1 MKAPQRGSVLLT
13 VIAGL
18 VLLAL
23 LGSAMVTLM
32 TGSVMTG
39 VDGKEAVQAT
49 YLAESGKEIVRVQT
63 EKLSGEDIM
72 NKAIALEKKGPISID
87 GKGDVK
93 LQFFPSWFRWT
104 GEELKSTDS
113 KWYGGAPTGSHEWL
127 AISENGAMRYLID
140 DIGNIPKDAFGTK
153 AADIYLIGRVSEDI
167 TYDAANKTL
176 TVKTTEN
183 DLDYFPDSG
192 GLIGLVSQRTEEGS
206 PPITVQ
212 VNTHRFTYDKKELE
226 KGNYKFTNVTRL
238 SSSPLSTDTFMDKDI
253 VLGQYF
259 RVVSEG
265 QTANGARAAQVW
277 HTNGRNSLKYGSN
290 SDTGKE
296 NTTNIISGNL
306 DNTNDIKSL
315 FGQHVTEHNKNN
327 GYTVSQYGQ
336 SLKAISIQGFRPSMP
351 NHFLLKT
358 SKKTSTDYWFA
369 GITDDTIPFEQFL
382 KDNGVMVQVSTMIHP
397 PEDEKAKRSFF
408 AGILFRTKFL
418 QGNKSAALTPHG
430 VSGLGMGIVY
440 GSIEFDDEPEEIYYK
455 VDECTIN
462 PALLPGFEWIS
473 EGSSNPEDPEG
484 YFRIKKTDW
493 DTYSNIFIKGTPSVT
508 KKNIIKPTLILWAY
522 DDSITDKK
530 QVYEPPYSLRCL
542 AAASLNSSDVY
553 TPDSS
558 SINNFY
564 FTRIV
569 AQIRE
574 QGNFNKIRAWIASQ
588 RPPCYGIITSHTL
601 IDPET
606 NNFPYEYNPEEVSKL
621 GKVLDEIRNGFKIS
635 EGALWPT
642 LDFVNGVAPLLS
654 IDRFTLITWQ
664 YINPDALFAGF
675 ETEKADGSNVK
686 TIVTVPFATGAEYNR
701 AGIFQGA
708 YTEDDDEI
716 PNTYNLNFRN
726 FAVGIPNSN
735 GVEDDSSSGLTPG
748 IVQ

>member
-206 PPITVQ
+206 SPITVQ

-259 RVVSEG
+259 RIVSEG

-277 HTNGRNSLKYGSN
+277 HTNGRSSLRYASKDGTGNESSVVGGNTAQDLIDIFDGTFTPKKPDDDEGLVTGNNILGKLEADEDELEWKFNEVNGSN
-290 SDTGKE
+290 GDKIE
-296 NTTNIISGNL
+296 I
-306 DNTNDIKSL
+306 
-315 FGQHVTEHNKNN
+315 
-327 GYTVSQYGQ
+327 
-336 SLKAISIQGFRPSMP
+336 
-351 NHFLLKT
+351 NHFIKVGNEGGNHEYWSVAVAKPWLLYDEQN
-358 SKKTSTDYWFA
+358 SPNLSAIFQYAFEP
-369 GITDDTIPFEQFL
+369 DD
-382 KDNGVMVQVSTMIHP
+382 
-397 PEDEKAKRSFF
+397 EDDCYFT
-408 AGILFRTKFL
+408 GILFRLGFLSSSTSDIVTSTGTVRQGYGAKGLGVGVL
-418 QGNKSAALTPHG
+418 QGRVILQKNDVQTAS
-430 VSGLGMGIVY
+430 V
-440 GSIEFDDEPEEIYYK
+440 
-455 VDECTIN
+455 N
-462 PALLPGFEWIS
+462 PALLPGFTYTHNGKFEIS
-473 EGSSNPEDPEG
+473 NEDKVRYYGADDMPDGLLGRFIDNKNKPSIALYPLLVLWEYDDTKNGTATGSLQTLRPLA
-484 YFRIKKTDW
+484 IH
-493 DTYSNIFIKGTPSVT
+493 VL
-508 KKNIIKPTLILWAY
+508 KKNTTHLSP
-522 DDSITDKK
+522 DDYLELTVKVTEKDSQNAISIWLSEVSEK
-530 QVYEPPYSLRCL
+530 QVQAGPQWPTQ
-542 AAASLNSSDVY
+542 NSVGDWVYVSDGV
-553 TPDSS
+553 
-558 SINNFY
+558 SIS
-564 FTRIV
+564 
-569 AQIRE
+569 
-574 QGNFNKIRAWIASQ
+574 GNE
-588 RPPCYGIITSHTL
+588 IITTL
-601 IDPET
+601 T
-606 NNFPYEYNPEEVSKL
+606 
-621 GKVLDEIRNGFKIS
+621 
-635 EGALWPT
+635 T
-642 LDFVNGVAPLLS
+642 
-654 IDRFTLITWQ
+654 
-664 YINPDALFAGF
+664 
-675 ETEKADGSNVK
+675 GS
-686 TIVTVPFATGAEYNR
+686 GYRR
-701 AGIFQGA
+701 AGIFSEAYSYKNMDNEHADIQIGA
-708 YTEDDDEI
+708 FFFTGAE
-716 PNTYNLNFRN
+716 NN
-726 FAVGIPNSN
+726 V
-735 GVEDDSSSGLTPG
+735 DDSDASGLTPG

>member
-206 PPITVQ
+206 SPITVQ

-259 RVVSEG
+259 RIVSEG

-277 HTNGRNSLKYGSN
+277 HTNGRSSLRYASKDGTGNESSVVGGNTAQDLIDIFDGTFTPKKPDDDEGLVTGNNILGKLEADEDELEWKFNEVNGSN
-290 SDTGKE
+290 GDKIE
-296 NTTNIISGNL
+296 I
-306 DNTNDIKSL
+306 
-315 FGQHVTEHNKNN
+315 
-327 GYTVSQYGQ
+327 
-336 SLKAISIQGFRPSMP
+336 
-351 NHFLLKT
+351 NHFIKVGNEGGNHEYWSVAVAKPWLLYDEQN
-358 SKKTSTDYWFA
+358 SPNLSAIFQYAFEP
-369 GITDDTIPFEQFL
+369 DD
-382 KDNGVMVQVSTMIHP
+382 
-397 PEDEKAKRSFF
+397 EDDCYFT
-408 AGILFRTKFL
+408 GILFRLGFLSSSTSDIVTSTGTVRQGYGAKGLGVGVL
-418 QGNKSAALTPHG
+418 QGRVILQKNDVQTAS
-430 VSGLGMGIVY
+430 V
-440 GSIEFDDEPEEIYYK
+440 
-455 VDECTIN
+455 N
-462 PALLPGFEWIS
+462 PALLPGFTYTHNGKFEIS
-473 EGSSNPEDPEG
+473 NEDKVRYYGADDMPDGLLGRFIDNKNKPSIALYPLLVLWEYDDTKNGTATGSLQTLRPLAIHVLKKIPPTCPLMTIWNSPSKLP
-484 YFRIKKTDW
+484 KKTPK
-493 DTYSNIFIKGTPSVT
+493 TPSPYGFPRFLKNKYRQAPSGQPKIPSVT
-508 KKNIIKPTLILWAY
+508 GSMSPTACP
-522 DDSITDKK
+522 SPVMK
-530 QVYEPPYSLRCL
+530 
-542 AAASLNSSDVY
+542 SS
-553 TPDSS
+553 
-558 SINNFY
+558 
-564 FTRIV
+564 R
-569 AQIRE
+569 
-574 QGNFNKIRAWIASQ
+574 
-588 RPPCYGIITSHTL
+588 H
-601 IDPET
+601 
-606 NNFPYEYNPEEVSKL
+606 
-621 GKVLDEIRNGFKIS
+621 
-635 EGALWPT
+635 
-642 LDFVNGVAPLLS
+642 
-654 IDRFTLITWQ
+654 
-664 YINPDALFAGF
+664 
-675 ETEKADGSNVK
+675 
-686 TIVTVPFATGAEYNR
+686 
-701 AGIFQGA
+701 
-708 YTEDDDEI
+708 
-716 PNTYNLNFRN
+716 
-726 FAVGIPNSN
+726 
-735 GVEDDSSSGLTPG
+735 
-748 IVQ
+748 

>member
-259 RVVSEG
+259 RIVSEG
-265 QTANGARAAQVW
+265 QTANGARATQVW
-277 HTNGRNSLKYGSN
+277 HTNGRSSLRYASKDGTGNESSVVGGNTAQDLIDIFDGTFTPKKPDDDEGLVTGNNILGKLEADEDELEWKFNEVNGSN
-290 SDTGKE
+290 GDKIE
-296 NTTNIISGNL
+296 I
-306 DNTNDIKSL
+306 
-315 FGQHVTEHNKNN
+315 
-327 GYTVSQYGQ
+327 
-336 SLKAISIQGFRPSMP
+336 
-351 NHFLLKT
+351 NHFIKLGNEGGNHEYWSVAVAKPWLLYDEQN
-358 SKKTSTDYWFA
+358 SPNLSAIFQYAFEP
-369 GITDDTIPFEQFL
+369 DD
-382 KDNGVMVQVSTMIHP
+382 
-397 PEDEKAKRSFF
+397 EDDCYFT
-408 AGILFRTKFL
+408 GILFRLGFLSSSTSDIVTSTGTVRQGYGAKGLGVGVL
-418 QGNKSAALTPHG
+418 QGRVILQKNDVQTAS
-430 VSGLGMGIVY
+430 V
-440 GSIEFDDEPEEIYYK
+440 
-455 VDECTIN
+455 N
-462 PALLPGFEWIS
+462 PALLPGFTYTHNGKFEIS
-473 EGSSNPEDPEG
+473 NEDKVRYYGADDMPDGLLGRFIDNKNKPSIALYPLLVLWEYDDTKNGTATGSLQTLRPLA
-484 YFRIKKTDW
+484 IH
-493 DTYSNIFIKGTPSVT
+493 VL
-508 KKNIIKPTLILWAY
+508 KKNTTHLSP
-522 DDSITDKK
+522 DDYLELTVKVIEKDSQNAISIWLSEVSEK
-530 QVYEPPYSLRCL
+530 QVQAGPQWPTQ
-542 AAASLNSSDVY
+542 NSVGDWVYVSDGV
-553 TPDSS
+553 
-558 SINNFY
+558 SIS
-564 FTRIV
+564 
-569 AQIRE
+569 
-574 QGNFNKIRAWIASQ
+574 GNE
-588 RPPCYGIITSHTL
+588 IITTL
-601 IDPET
+601 
-606 NNFPYEYNPEEVSKL
+606 
-621 GKVLDEIRNGFKIS
+621 
-635 EGALWPT
+635 
-642 LDFVNGVAPLLS
+642 
-654 IDRFTLITWQ
+654 
-664 YINPDALFAGF
+664 
-675 ETEKADGSNVK
+675 
-686 TIVTVPFATGAEYNR
+686 ATGSGYRR
-701 AGIFQGA
+701 AGIFSEAYSYKNMDNEHADIQIGA
-708 YTEDDDEI
+708 FFFTGAE
-716 PNTYNLNFRN
+716 NN
-726 FAVGIPNSN
+726 V
-735 GVEDDSSSGLTPG
+735 DDSDASGLTPG

>member
-153 AADIYLIGRVSEDI
+153 AADIYLIGRVSEGI

-259 RVVSEG
+259 RIVSEG

-277 HTNGRNSLKYGSN
+277 HTNGRSSLRYASKDGTGNESSVVGGNTAQDLIDIFDGTFTPKKPDDDEGLVTGNNILGKLEADEDELEWKFNEVNGSN
-290 SDTGKE
+290 GDKIE
-296 NTTNIISGNL
+296 I
-306 DNTNDIKSL
+306 
-315 FGQHVTEHNKNN
+315 
-327 GYTVSQYGQ
+327 
-336 SLKAISIQGFRPSMP
+336 
-351 NHFLLKT
+351 NHFIKLGNEGGNHEYWSVAVAKPWLLYDEQN
-358 SKKTSTDYWFA
+358 SPNLSAIFQYAFEP
-369 GITDDTIPFEQFL
+369 DD
-382 KDNGVMVQVSTMIHP
+382 
-397 PEDEKAKRSFF
+397 EDDCYFT
-408 AGILFRTKFL
+408 GILFRLGFLSSSTSDIVTSTGTVRQGYGAKGLGVGVL
-418 QGNKSAALTPHG
+418 QGRVILQKNDVQTAS
-430 VSGLGMGIVY
+430 V
-440 GSIEFDDEPEEIYYK
+440 
-455 VDECTIN
+455 N
-462 PALLPGFEWIS
+462 PALLPGFTYTHNGKFEIS
-473 EGSSNPEDPEG
+473 NEDKVRYYGADDMPDGLLGRFIDNKNKPSIALYPLLVLWEYDDTKNGTATGSLQTLRPLA
-484 YFRIKKTDW
+484 IH
-493 DTYSNIFIKGTPSVT
+493 VL
-508 KKNIIKPTLILWAY
+508 KKNTTHLSPDDYLELTIKVTEK
-522 DDSITDKK
+522 DSQNAISIWLSEVSEK
-530 QVYEPPYSLRCL
+530 QVQAGPQWPTQ
-542 AAASLNSSDVY
+542 NSVGDWVYVSDGV
-553 TPDSS
+553 
-558 SINNFY
+558 SIS
-564 FTRIV
+564 
-569 AQIRE
+569 
-574 QGNFNKIRAWIASQ
+574 GNE
-588 RPPCYGIITSHTL
+588 IITTL
-601 IDPET
+601 
-606 NNFPYEYNPEEVSKL
+606 
-621 GKVLDEIRNGFKIS
+621 
-635 EGALWPT
+635 
-642 LDFVNGVAPLLS
+642 
-654 IDRFTLITWQ
+654 
-664 YINPDALFAGF
+664 
-675 ETEKADGSNVK
+675 
-686 TIVTVPFATGAEYNR
+686 ATGSGYRR
-701 AGIFQGA
+701 AGIFSEAYSYKNMDNEHADIQIGA
-708 YTEDDDEI
+708 FFFTGAE
-716 PNTYNLNFRN
+716 NN
-726 FAVGIPNSN
+726 V
-735 GVEDDSSSGLTPG
+735 DDSDASGLTPG

>member
-206 PPITVQ
+206 SPITVQ
-212 VNTHRFTYDKKELE
+212 VNTHRFTYDKKELG

-259 RVVSEG
+259 RVVCEG

-277 HTNGRNSLKYGSN
+277 HTNGRSSLRYASKDGTGNESSVVGGNTAQDLIDIFDGTFTPKKPDDDEGLVTGNNILGKLEADEDELEWKFNEVNGSN
-290 SDTGKE
+290 GDKIE
-296 NTTNIISGNL
+296 I
-306 DNTNDIKSL
+306 
-315 FGQHVTEHNKNN
+315 
-327 GYTVSQYGQ
+327 
-336 SLKAISIQGFRPSMP
+336 
-351 NHFLLKT
+351 NHFIKLGNEGGNHEYWSVAVAKPWLLYDEQN
-358 SKKTSTDYWFA
+358 SPNLSAIFQYAFEPADE
-369 GITDDTIPFEQFL
+369 DDCYFT
-382 KDNGVMVQVSTMIHP
+382 
-397 PEDEKAKRSFF
+397 
-408 AGILFRTKFL
+408 GILFRLGFLSSSTSDIVTSTGTVRQGYGAKGLGVGVL
-418 QGNKSAALTPHG
+418 QGRVILQKNDVQTAS
-430 VSGLGMGIVY
+430 V
-440 GSIEFDDEPEEIYYK
+440 
-455 VDECTIN
+455 N
-462 PALLPGFEWIS
+462 PALLPGFTYTHNGKFEIS
-473 EGSSNPEDPEG
+473 NEDKVRYYGADDMPDGLLGRFIDNKNKPSIALYPLLVLWEYDDTKNGTATGSLQTLRPLA
-484 YFRIKKTDW
+484 IH
-493 DTYSNIFIKGTPSVT
+493 VL
-508 KKNIIKPTLILWAY
+508 KKNTTHLSP
-522 DDSITDKK
+522 DDYLELTVKVTEKDSQNAISIWLSEVSEK
-530 QVYEPPYSLRCL
+530 QVQAGPQWPPQ
-542 AAASLNSSDVY
+542 NSVGDWVYVSDGV
-553 TPDSS
+553 
-558 SINNFY
+558 SIS
-564 FTRIV
+564 
-569 AQIRE
+569 
-574 QGNFNKIRAWIASQ
+574 GNE
-588 RPPCYGIITSHTL
+588 IITTL
-601 IDPET
+601 
-606 NNFPYEYNPEEVSKL
+606 
-621 GKVLDEIRNGFKIS
+621 
-635 EGALWPT
+635 
-642 LDFVNGVAPLLS
+642 
-654 IDRFTLITWQ
+654 
-664 YINPDALFAGF
+664 
-675 ETEKADGSNVK
+675 
-686 TIVTVPFATGAEYNR
+686 ATGNGYRR
-701 AGIFQGA
+701 AGIFSEAYSYKNMDNEHADIQIGA
-708 YTEDDDEI
+708 FFFTGAE
-716 PNTYNLNFRN
+716 NN
-726 FAVGIPNSN
+726 V
-735 GVEDDSSSGLTPG
+735 DDSDASGLTPG

>member
-206 PPITVQ
+206 PPIMVQ

-277 HTNGRNSLKYGSN
+277 HTNGRSSLRYASKDGTGNESSVVGGNTAQDLIDIFDGTFTPKKPDDDEGLVTGNNILGKLEADEDELEWKFNEVNGSN
-290 SDTGKE
+290 GDKIE
-296 NTTNIISGNL
+296 I
-306 DNTNDIKSL
+306 
-315 FGQHVTEHNKNN
+315 
-327 GYTVSQYGQ
+327 
-336 SLKAISIQGFRPSMP
+336 
-351 NHFLLKT
+351 NHFIKLGNEGGNHEYWSVAVAKPWLLYDEQN
-358 SKKTSTDYWFA
+358 SPNLSAIFQYAFEP
-369 GITDDTIPFEQFL
+369 DD
-382 KDNGVMVQVSTMIHP
+382 
-397 PEDEKAKRSFF
+397 EDDCYFT
-408 AGILFRTKFL
+408 GILFRLGFLSSSTSDIVTSTGTVRQGYGAKGLGVGVL
-418 QGNKSAALTPHG
+418 QGRVILQKNDVQTAS
-430 VSGLGMGIVY
+430 V
-440 GSIEFDDEPEEIYYK
+440 
-455 VDECTIN
+455 N
-462 PALLPGFEWIS
+462 PALLPGFTYTHNGKFEIS
-473 EGSSNPEDPEG
+473 NEDKVRYYGADDMPDGLLGRFIDNKNKPSIALYPLLVLWEYDDTKNGTATGSLQTLRPLA
-484 YFRIKKTDW
+484 IH
-493 DTYSNIFIKGTPSVT
+493 VL
-508 KKNIIKPTLILWAY
+508 KKNTTHLSP
-522 DDSITDKK
+522 DDYLELTVKVTEKDSQNAISIWLSEVSEK
-530 QVYEPPYSLRCL
+530 QVQAGPQWPTQ
-542 AAASLNSSDVY
+542 NSVGDWVYVSDGV
-553 TPDSS
+553 
-558 SINNFY
+558 SIS
-564 FTRIV
+564 
-569 AQIRE
+569 
-574 QGNFNKIRAWIASQ
+574 GNE
-588 RPPCYGIITSHTL
+588 IITTL
-601 IDPET
+601 
-606 NNFPYEYNPEEVSKL
+606 
-621 GKVLDEIRNGFKIS
+621 
-635 EGALWPT
+635 
-642 LDFVNGVAPLLS
+642 
-654 IDRFTLITWQ
+654 
-664 YINPDALFAGF
+664 
-675 ETEKADGSNVK
+675 
-686 TIVTVPFATGAEYNR
+686 ATGSGYRR
-701 AGIFQGA
+701 AGIFSEAYSYKNMDNEHADIQIGA
-708 YTEDDDEI
+708 FFFTGAE
-716 PNTYNLNFRN
+716 NN
-726 FAVGIPNSN
+726 V
-735 GVEDDSSSGLTPG
+735 DDSDASGLTPG